1 QADHAAMDRI
11 DRNGRVQKQA
21 EVAVIAGPPEAVF
34 AGGMAGEVEFR
45 RVLDRQHVTP
55 GRSMAGKPSSGGEHL
70 AIADRTVIEKA
81 TKGQLLVAVIR
92 QPTDAGG
99 RVLTHRIQQ
108 IRTDAPKPRIAKA
121 PKIILK
127 HANRPPT
134 KVRCHRITVQRSTES
149 IRSCANAVATRAR

>member
-1 QADHAAMDRI
+1 
-11 DRNGRVQKQA
+11 
-21 EVAVIAGPPEAVF
+21 
-34 AGGMAGEVEFR
+34 
-45 RVLDRQHVTP
+45 
-55 GRSMAGKPSSGGEHL
+55 EHL
-70 AIADRTVIEKA
+70 ATADRAVIEKA

-92 QPTDAGG
+92 QRMDAGG

-134 KVRCHRITVQRSTES
+134 KVRCHRITVQSLRES
-149 IRSCANAVATRAR
+149 IRSCANAVDSSGGGGGYNPSSDAMLGLAARLLSPPQQPVTMPVHTTCQQ